1 MRFLVPCTPDGASR
15 WTQTSALDGV
25 NFVLTF
31 DWNQRMGRWA
41 LSLADSRGVAIRSGM
56 ILNVDVPLLR
66 GVVDTR
72 RPRGELVVM
81 DASGVGDLDPGFS
94 DLGSR
99 FLLLYLDAAELGR

>member
-1 MRFLVPCTPDGASR
+1 MIFTVPCTPDGASR

-31 DWNQRMGRWA
+31 DWNQRMGRWM
-41 LSLADSRGVAIRSGM
+41 LSLADSRGGAIRSGM

-66 GVVDTR
+66 GVVDSR

-81 DASGVGDLDPGFS
+81 DASGAGDLDPGFS